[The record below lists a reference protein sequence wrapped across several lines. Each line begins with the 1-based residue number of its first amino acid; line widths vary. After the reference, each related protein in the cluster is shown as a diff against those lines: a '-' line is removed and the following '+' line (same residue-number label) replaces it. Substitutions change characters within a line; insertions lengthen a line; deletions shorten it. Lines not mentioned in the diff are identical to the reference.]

1 MNSDKPIVIVGA
13 GGHGKVLLDI
23 CRTSGGRVA
32 GFLDADSALPPQ
44 LHGVPILGSDELLG
58 DRSFVAAH
66 AFVLGVGETAI
77 RSRLSVHL
85 EQANAAL
92 ATLVHPSA
100 AVSELASIGS
110 GTTVHAGA
118 IVNIDAKIGT
128 HCVVN
133 TGASVDHD
141 CTLSDGVQVGPGA
154 TLAGGVTCQ
163 QNVFV
168 GTGASILPN
177 VTIGRDA
184 IVGGGSSVAKDVPEG
199 VTVYGV
205 PARIVRPAE

>member
-1 MNSDKPIVIVGA
+1 MSSDKPVVIVGA

-23 CRTSGGRVA
+23 CRVSGVQIA
-32 GFLDADSALPPQ
+32 GYLDADPSLPPY
-44 LHGVPILGSDELLG
+44 LHGVPILGTDDMLG
-58 DRSFVAAH
+58 DQSFVATH
-66 AFVLGVGETAI
+66 AFVLGVGDTAI
-77 RSRLSVHL
+77 RCRLSVCF
-85 EQANAAL
+85 EQADATL

-100 AVSELASIGS
+100 VISEPASIGGGS
-110 GTTVHAGA
+110 TIHAGA
-118 IVNIDAKIGT
+118 IVNIDVKIGT

-141 CTLSDGVQVGPGA
+141 CILSDGVQIGPGA

-163 QNVFV
+163 RNVFV

-177 VTIGRDA
+177 VTIGKDS
-184 IVGGGSSVAKDVPEG
+184 IVGGGSSVAKDVPKD

-205 PARIVRPAE
+205 PARIVRPAG

>member
-1 MNSDKPIVIVGA
+1 MSSDKQVVIVGA

-23 CRTSGGRVA
+23 CRSSGGKVA
-32 GFLDADSALPPQ
+32 GFLDADTTLLDQ
-44 LHGVPILGSDELLG
+44 LHGVPVLGSDDLLE
-58 DRSFVAAH
+58 DQSFVAAH
-66 AFVLGVGETAI
+66 DFVLGVGETAI
-77 RSRLSVHL
+77 RSRLSDHL
-85 EQANAAL
+85 ERANATL

-100 AVSELASIGS
+100 VISEHAAIGGGS
-110 GTTVHAGA
+110 ALHAGA

-128 HCVVN
+128 HCVLN

-141 CTLSDGVQVGPGA
+141 CTLSDGVQIGPGA
-154 TLAGGVTCQ
+154 TLAGGVTCHR
-163 QNVFV
+163 NAFV

-205 PARIVRPAE
+205 PARIVRPVD